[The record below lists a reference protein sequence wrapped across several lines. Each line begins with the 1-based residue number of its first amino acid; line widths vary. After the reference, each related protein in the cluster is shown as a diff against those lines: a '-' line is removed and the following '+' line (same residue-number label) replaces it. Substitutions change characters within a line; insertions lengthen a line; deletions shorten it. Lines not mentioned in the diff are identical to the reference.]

1 MDAAQS
7 SSAHAPSSLAHSPEA
22 VSRGVVVGREDRIAG
37 LFTPWGLGATLLVG
51 FAFVGL
57 FFRWFMLQGRLS
69 AQAMEDWGHCLVVPL
84 FAGYLV
90 WREREAIARERPEPY
105 WPGLIAVL
113 TGMAGYFFFVAG
125 KWVHMGQGLALV
137 LAAGGVVLLVLGTR
151 MLRHLFIPV
160 AFLFLM
166 VQVAESWMLQLTA
179 PLRTIAATGG
189 EIGLGIFAP
198 LLGYQIDRGGN
209 VLTITTSGGA
219 EIPLDIAEACS
230 GMRMVMAFVSL
241 ACVVAIL
248 GCKAWW
254 QRVALVLLAVPV
266 AIVINVVRVVVLG
279 LLSLYDPGLA
289 SGDAHMLIGT
299 ILLIPGF
306 GLFWLTKWALER
318 IMHEPAPAGA
328 THVVARRLEAPA
340 RGESGRS
347 LRTAVLGTGLL
358 LGTGAIGMGAAINYF
373 KAYLQKLE
381 IYPETGDDVRTVPT
395 KTANWT
401 QLGSDT
407 IFPQEIVDT
416 LGTKNYVTR
425 RYQARE
431 ARAGARGGA
440 GEKPIVELHLAYYT
454 GLLDAVPHVPER
466 CFTGAGLALTG
477 GPWTVDIPMA
487 TDGWVVDEAWLR
499 ERAETLYTVRTS
511 NEYSR
516 RPGQRVALPSGVG
529 PGRPIQLRVSQYTDG
544 QGRVAWTGYFFLAN
558 GGWVSSAEGVRD
570 LAFKFSD
577 RYAYFMKVQVQSMQV
592 TSPEGLAELAGGLLG
607 DMMGDVM
614 FTVPDW
620 REVRRGAWP
629 REAESG
635 KGAGDGGAGGS

>member
-7 SSAHAPSSLAHSPEA
+7 SSALPQSNASPANNPEA
-22 VSRGVVVGREDRIAG
+22 VLRGVSADGVDRIAG
-37 LFTPWGLGATLLVG
+37 LFTRWGLGATAVVG
-51 FAFVGL
+51 LAFVGL
-57 FFRWFMLQGRLS
+57 FFRWFWLQGKLS

-84 FAGYLV
+84 FALYLV
-90 WREREAIARERPEPY
+90 WRDREAIARVRPEPY

-151 MLRHLFIPV
+151 MFRHLFIPV

-166 VQVAESWMLQLTA
+166 VQVADLWMTQLTA
-179 PLRTIAATGG
+179 PLRTIAAIGG
-189 EIGLGIFAP
+189 ELGLGVLSPIF
-198 LLGYQIDRGGN
+198 GYQIDRGGN
-209 VLTITTSGGA
+209 VLTITTRGGA

-230 GMRMVMAFVSL
+230 GMRMVMAFVAL
-241 ACVVAIL
+241 ACVVAVL

-279 LLSLYDPGLA
+279 VLSLIDPGLA
-289 SGDAHMLIGT
+289 GGDAHMLIGT

-318 IMHEPAPAGA
+318 IMHEPGGA
-328 THVVARRLEAPA
+328 TRPVARRPEPPVSA
-340 RGESGRS
+340 GSGRS
-347 LRTAVLGTGLL
+347 LRTAVAGTALL

-401 QLGSDT
+401 QVGSDT
-407 IFPQEIVDT
+407 IFPQEIVET

-425 RYQARE
+425 RYQAKE
-431 ARAGARGGA
+431 ARAGSGKGGV
-440 GEKPIVELHLAYYT
+440 EKPIVEFHLAYYT

-487 TDGWVVDEAWLR
+487 TGEWVVDGDWLK
-499 ERAETLYTVRTS
+499 ERGETLYTVRTS

-516 RPGQRVALPSGVG
+516 RPGQRVALPSGVS
-529 PGRPIQLRVSQYTDG
+529 PDKPIQLRVSQYTDG
-544 QGRVAWTGYFFLAN
+544 QGRVAWAGYFFLAN

-592 TSPEGLAELAGGLLG
+592 NSPEGLAELAGSLLG

-629 REAESG
+629 KATEGEEKVEG
-635 KGAGDGGAGGS
+635 VGGGGS

>member
-1 MDAAQS
+1 MDATQS
-7 SSAHAPSSLAHSPEA
+7 IPPSTTDIAPASGGG
-22 VSRGVVVGREDRIAG
+22 VGSRGQSEDRVAG
-37 LFTPWGLGATLLVG
+37 LFTPFGLAATALIGL
-51 FAFVGL
+51 AFIGL

-84 FAGYLV
+84 FAAYLV
-90 WREREAIARERPEPY
+90 WRDREAIARVRPEPY

-137 LAAGGVVLLVLGTR
+137 LASGGVVLLVLGTR
-151 MLRHLFIPV
+151 MFRHLFIPV

-166 VQVAESWMLQLTA
+166 VQVADSWMTQLTA
-179 PLRTIAATGG
+179 PLRTIAAIGG
-189 EIGLGIFAP
+189 ELGLGVLSPVF
-198 LLGYQIDRGGN
+198 GYHIDRGGN
-209 VLTITTSGGA
+209 VLTITTGGGT

-241 ACVVAIL
+241 ACVVAVL

-266 AIVINVVRVVVLG
+266 AIVINVVRVVLLG
-279 LLSLYDPGLA
+279 VLSLIDPGLA
-289 SGDAHMLIGT
+289 GGDAHMLIGT

-318 IMHEPAPAGA
+318 IMHEPGGA
-328 THVVARRLEAPA
+328 EVTRTMVRRPEALARS
-340 RGESGRS
+340 GSGRS
-347 LRTAVLGTGLL
+347 LRTAVAATALL

-401 QLGSDT
+401 QVGSDT

-416 LGTKNYVTR
+416 LGTTNYVTR
-425 RYQARE
+425 RYQAK
-431 ARAGARGGA
+431 APRAGT
-440 GEKPIVELHLAYYT
+440 GEKPIVEFHLAYYT

-487 TDGWVVDEAWLR
+487 TEGWMVDGEWLK
-499 ERAETLYTVRTS
+499 ERGETLYTVRTS

-529 PGRPIQLRVSQYTDG
+529 PNSPIQLRVSQYTDG
-544 QGRVAWTGYFFLAN
+544 QGHVAWAGYFFLAN

-592 TSPEGLAELAGGLLG
+592 KSPEGLAELAGSLLG

-629 REAESG
+629 KATESEKKVG
-635 KGAGDGGAGGS
+635 VVSGGGS